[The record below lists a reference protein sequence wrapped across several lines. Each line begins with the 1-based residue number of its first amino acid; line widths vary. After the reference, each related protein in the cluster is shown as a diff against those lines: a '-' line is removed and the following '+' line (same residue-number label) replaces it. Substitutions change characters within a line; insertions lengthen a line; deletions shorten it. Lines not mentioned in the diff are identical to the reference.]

1 MGLEVGSKTLSSP
14 ARRSRESI
22 DKAEK
27 ILARVRRGRAA
38 AAGSPTAA
46 SPYRNVLRE
55 RVDKLHKRLSE
66 GAPTPAPDDDEEATL
81 SPGGKL
87 RADLS
92 RRASERVAVAV
103 SDMRQKLAELDGAAV
118 PESDVARAVGELS
131 AAVKRLG
138 DDQAAGH
145 AAAAADRRKIVAS
158 TDAALR
164 RSTLA
169 LILGV
174 QLYAFAL
181 GAMALYFLPA
191 GSFDFGA
198 SGVALTS

>member
-1 MGLEVGSKTLSSP
+1 MGLEVGTKTLSSP

-27 ILARVRRGRAA
+27 ILARVRRGRAV

-55 RVDKLHKRLSE
+55 RVDMLHERLSE

-81 SPGGKL
+81 SPGSKL

-138 DDQAAGH
+138 DDQAAWH
-145 AAAAADRRKIVAS
+145 AAAAADRRKIGAS

-169 LILGV
+169 LILGA
-174 QLYAFAL
+174 QLYVFAL

-198 SGVALTS
+198 GGVALTS

>member
-1 MGLEVGSKTLSSP
+1 MGLEVGTKTISSP

-27 ILARVRRGRAA
+27 ILARVRRGRAV

-55 RVDKLHKRLSE
+55 RVDMLHERLSE

-138 DDQAAGH
+138 DDQAAWH
-145 AAAAADRRKIVAS
+145 AAAAADRRKIGAS

-169 LILGV
+169 LILGA
-174 QLYAFAL
+174 QLYVFAL

-198 SGVALTS
+198 GGVALTS